1 MLESRL
7 FVVRCCTR
15 SLLVGAVV
23 TYSTLASALG
33 LGEITVHS
41 ALNQP
46 LRADIALVDA
56 AGLEEGELS
65 ASLATADEF
74 SRAGVE
80 RVLFFNDLKFTPILR
95 GNRRLIQVTSNK
107 PVNEPFL
114 NFLVQLNQPN
124 GRLLREYT
132 VLIDPPGS
140 PNIVPAT
147 DEPQIDRPSSEF
159 PSLQPAV
166 APLPARKEPPKPA
179 AAPVIDPLA
188 EQLAASVLQ
197 NQQLQASVDELKAKL
212 LAQDEQ
218 FVAEKKQVA
227 ELQTRLADVQQAA
240 AKPVEPAV
248 VTPTPVV
255 AAEPGTDL
263 SLIFGLP
270 ALVVLGLL
278 GWFVRRRRQPFQTA
292 PEPAAKQEP
301 VLNRSMEPRQEV
313 LGRQGDTAAQD
324 AQQTSLRSA
333 GFTPKKLLEIRA
345 RHPGLNP
352 VAPAAVPVAAAP
364 GDEFQLNLDDLS
376 MAASWDLIDATA
388 PPSSASTL
396 PEPEIE
402 WEIEPVSQ
410 SMDDSFLVE
419 FAEPV
424 PSPDLEPPKQAARSS
439 LAGTR

>member
-15 SLLVGAVV
+15 LLLVGAVV
-23 TYSTLASALG
+23 TYSALASALG
-33 LGEITVHS
+33 LGEMTVHS

-46 LRADIALVDA
+46 LRADIALMDA
-56 AGLEEGELS
+56 AGLEEGELL
-65 ASLATADEF
+65 ASLATADDF

-80 RVLFFNDLKFTPILR
+80 RVLFLDNLKFTPVLR

-147 DEPQIDRPSSEF
+147 DEPLIGRPSSEF
-159 PSLQPAV
+159 PSVQPAT
-166 APLPARKEPPKPA
+166 APPPARKEPPKPA
-179 AAPVIDPLA
+179 AAPLIHPLD

-212 LAQDEQ
+212 LAQGEQ
-218 FVAEKKQVA
+218 IAAGKKQVA
-227 ELQTRLADVQQAA
+227 ELQTRLAEVQLSTAE
-240 AKPVEPAV
+240 PDEPAV

-255 AAEPGTDL
+255 AAEPGRDL

-278 GWFVRRRRQPFQTA
+278 GWFVRRRRQPLQTA

-301 VLNRSMEPRQEV
+301 VLNRSVEPWQDV
-313 LGRQGDTAAQD
+313 LGKQGEIAAHD
-324 AQQTSLRSA
+324 AQQASLRSS
-333 GFTPKKLLEIRA
+333 GFAPQESLENRS
-345 RHPGLNP
+345 RHPGLSP
-352 VAPAAVPVAAAP
+352 VASAAVPVAAAS
-364 GDEFQLNLDDLS
+364 GNEFQLNLDDLS
-376 MAASWDLIDATA
+376 MGASWGLIDATA
-388 PPSSASTL
+388 SPSSASTL
-396 PEPEIE
+396 PEPDIE
-402 WEIEPVSQ
+402 WELEPVSQ
-410 SMDDSFLVE
+410 SMDGSFLVE

-424 PSPDLEPPKQAARSS
+424 PSPDLEPPKQAARS
-439 LAGTR
+439 

>member
-15 SLLVGAVV
+15 LLLVGAVV
-23 TYSTLASALG
+23 TYSALASALG
-33 LGEITVHS
+33 LGEMTVHS

-46 LRADIALVDA
+46 LRADIALMDA
-56 AGLEEGELS
+56 AGLEEGELL
-65 ASLATADEF
+65 ASLATADDF

-80 RVLFFNDLKFTPILR
+80 RVLFLDNLKFTPVLR

-147 DEPQIDRPSSEF
+147 DEPLIGRPSSEF
-159 PSLQPAV
+159 PSVQPAT

-179 AAPVIDPLA
+179 AAPLIHPLD

-212 LAQDEQ
+212 LAQGEQ
-218 FVAEKKQVA
+218 IAAGKKQVA
-227 ELQTRLADVQQAA
+227 ELQTRLAEVQLSAA
-240 AKPVEPAV
+240 EPDEPAV

-255 AAEPGTDL
+255 AAEPGRDL

-278 GWFVRRRRQPFQTA
+278 GWFVRRRRQPLQTA

-301 VLNRSMEPRQEV
+301 VLNRSVEPWQDV
-313 LGRQGDTAAQD
+313 LGKQGEIAAHD
-324 AQQTSLRSA
+324 AQQASLRSS
-333 GFTPKKLLEIRA
+333 GFAPQEFLEIRA
-345 RHPGLNP
+345 RHPGLSP
-352 VAPAAVPVAAAP
+352 VASAAVPVAAAS
-364 GDEFQLNLDDLS
+364 GNEFQLNLDDLS
-376 MAASWDLIDATA
+376 MGASWGLIDATA
-388 PPSSASTL
+388 SPSSASTL
-396 PEPEIE
+396 PEPDIE
-402 WEIEPVSQ
+402 WELEPVSR
-410 SMDDSFLVE
+410 SMDGSFLVE

-424 PSPDLEPPKQAARSS
+424 PSPDLEPPKQAARS
-439 LAGTR
+439 

>member
-15 SLLVGAVV
+15 LLLVGAVV
-23 TYSTLASALG
+23 TYSALASALG
-33 LGEITVHS
+33 LGEMTVHS

-46 LRADIALVDA
+46 LRADIALMDA

-65 ASLATADEF
+65 VSLATADEF

-80 RVLFFNDLKFTPILR
+80 RVLFLDNLKFTPVLR

-147 DEPQIDRPSSEF
+147 DEPLIGRPSSEF
-159 PSLQPAV
+159 PSVQPAT

-179 AAPVIDPLA
+179 AAPLIHPLD

-212 LAQDEQ
+212 LAQGEQ
-218 FVAEKKQVA
+218 IAAGKKQVA
-227 ELQTRLADVQQAA
+227 ELQTRLAEVQLSTAE
-240 AKPVEPAV
+240 PDEPAV

-255 AAEPGTDL
+255 TAEPGRDL

-270 ALVVLGLL
+270 ALALVVLGLL
-278 GWFVRRRRQPFQTA
+278 GWFVRRRRQPLQTA

-301 VLNRSMEPRQEV
+301 VLNRSVEPW
-313 LGRQGDTAAQD
+313 QD
-324 AQQTSLRSA
+324 ALGNQGEIAAHEAQQASLRSS
-333 GFTPKKLLEIRA
+333 GFAPQEFLENRA
-345 RHPGLNP
+345 RHPGLSP
-352 VAPAAVPVAAAP
+352 VASAAVPVAAAS
-364 GDEFQLNLDDLS
+364 GNEFQLNLDDLS
-376 MAASWDLIDATA
+376 MGASWGLIDATGS
-388 PPSSASTL
+388 PSSASTL
-396 PEPEIE
+396 PEPDIE
-402 WEIEPVSQ
+402 WELEPVSR
-410 SMDDSFLVE
+410 SMDGSFLVE

-424 PSPDLEPPKQAARSS
+424 PSPDLEPPKQAARS
-439 LAGTR
+439 

>member
-15 SLLVGAVV
+15 LLLVGAVV
-23 TYSTLASALG
+23 TYSALASALG
-33 LGEITVHS
+33 LGEMTVHS

-46 LRADIALVDA
+46 LRADIALMDA

-80 RVLFFNDLKFTPILR
+80 RVLFLDNLKFTAVLR

-147 DEPQIDRPSSEF
+147 DEPLIGRPSSEF
-159 PSLQPAV
+159 PSVQPAT

-179 AAPVIDPLA
+179 AAPVIDPFD

-212 LAQDEQ
+212 LAQGEQ
-218 FVAEKKQVA
+218 IAAGKKQVA
-227 ELQTRLADVQQAA
+227 ELQTRLAEVQLSAA
-240 AKPVEPAV
+240 EPDEPAV
-248 VTPTPVV
+248 VTPVV
-255 AAEPGTDL
+255 AAEPGRDL

-278 GWFVRRRRQPFQTA
+278 GWFVRRRRQPLQTA

-301 VLNRSMEPRQEV
+301 VLNRSLEPWQDA
-313 LGRQGDTAAQD
+313 LGKQGEIAAHD
-324 AQQTSLRSA
+324 AQQASLRSS
-333 GFTPKKLLEIRA
+333 GFAPQEFLEIRA
-345 RHPGLNP
+345 RHPGLSP
-352 VAPAAVPVAAAP
+352 VASAAVPVAAAS
-364 GDEFQLNLDDLS
+364 GNEFQLNLDDLS
-376 MAASWDLIDATA
+376 MGASGGLIDATA
-388 PPSSASTL
+388 SPSSASML
-396 PEPEIE
+396 PQPDIE
-402 WEIEPVSQ
+402 WELEPVSR
-410 SMDDSFLVE
+410 SMDGSFLVE

-424 PSPDLEPPKQAARSS
+424 PSPDLEPPKQAARS
-439 LAGTR
+439 